1 MILFPG
7 LFMKFCRSADMRAGT
22 SLGSLRVREGEPAK
36 EVSAILR
43 NDSIK
48 ERDPSEL
55 DEVLSYFHELAFQA
69 DPRSPLP
76 VALEG
81 DDRALALRDV
91 LLQVRTML
99 SRLHEGDLEGTI
111 DAGGFFGVLLDML
124 RMDLKHVMELMD
136 RMADGDLFPRTEPS
150 GGLAEAF
157 DRMAEKC
164 SRTASRLK
172 ADEERWRIALQCSRD
187 GVFEIFPGQRD
198 RKSVV

>member
-1 MILFPG
+1 
-7 LFMKFCRSADMRAGT
+7 MRAGT

-124 RMDLKHVMELMD
+124 RMDLKHIMELMG
-136 RMADGDLFPRTEPS
+136 RMAEGGVPPRTEPS
-150 GGLAEAF
+150 GGLTEAF
-157 DRMAEKC
+157 DQTAEKF
-164 SRTASRLK
+164 SQMASRLK

-187 GVFEIFPGQRD
+187 GVFEIFRARGRGPSAPPAWPGC
-198 RKSVV
+198 STFP

>member
-1 MILFPG
+1 
-7 LFMKFCRSADMRAGT
+7 MKFCRSADMQAGT
-22 SLGSLRVREGEPAK
+22 PPDAVYAREGASAK

-91 LLQVRTML
+91 LAHMSADRQNFMRTPENNITKTSTSSL
-99 SRLHEGDLEGTI
+99 VS
-111 DAGGFFGVLLDML
+111 
-124 RMDLKHVMELMD
+124 
-136 RMADGDLFPRTEPS
+136 P
-150 GGLAEAF
+150 
-157 DRMAEKC
+157 
-164 SRTASRLK
+164 
-172 ADEERWRIALQCSRD
+172 
-187 GVFEIFPGQRD
+187 
-198 RKSVV
+198 

>member
-1 MILFPG
+1 MQ
-7 LFMKFCRSADMRAGT
+7 AGMPPDA
-22 SLGSLRVREGEPAK
+22 VYAREGASAK

-111 DAGGFFGVLLDML
+111 DAGGL
-124 RMDLKHVMELMD
+124 
-136 RMADGDLFPRTEPS
+136 
-150 GGLAEAF
+150 
-157 DRMAEKC
+157 
-164 SRTASRLK
+164 
-172 ADEERWRIALQCSRD
+172 
-187 GVFEIFPGQRD
+187 
-198 RKSVV
+198 